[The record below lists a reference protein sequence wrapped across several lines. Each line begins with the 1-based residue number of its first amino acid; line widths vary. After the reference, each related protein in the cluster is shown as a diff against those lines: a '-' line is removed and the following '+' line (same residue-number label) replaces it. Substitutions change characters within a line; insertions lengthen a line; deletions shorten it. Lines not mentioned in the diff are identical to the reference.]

1 MGFTVVLRLL
11 LIQFV
16 AATLLLADEASAFA
30 AGSSR
35 ISRHDGTTPARRLF
49 AHPPHDDG
57 RPPTPV
63 EVSRRNW
70 ISTTT
75 TGFLF
80 LSPWLTV
87 PTSAL
92 AKQQK
97 EEEEAVDPV
106 AVQNAFDA
114 VRTEVQAPTGG
125 VAYLKERV
133 EASDFPALLD
143 FTKTYEP
150 KLRKGLMGKAKK
162 FLVDKQDLEKATA
175 AANAVTFDLI
185 GVNRSSR
192 PGQENQ
198 ENAAK
203 YVQELK
209 DDVQKFLDLQPKL

>member
-1 MGFTVVLRLL
+1 VLRLL

-16 AATLLLADEASAFA
+16 AAIPLLADEASAFA

-35 ISRHDGTTPARRLF
+35 ISRHDHGTIPSLF
-49 AHPPHDDG
+49 AHPPHGDG
-57 RPPTPV
+57 RPTPV
-63 EVSRRNW
+63 EVSRRHW
-70 ISTTT
+70 ITTTT
-75 TGFLF
+75 TGFSF
-80 LSPWLTV
+80 LSSWLTV

-97 EEEEAVDPV
+97 EEEAVDPV

-125 VAYLKERV
+125 VAYLQERV

-185 GVNRSSR
+185 GINRSSR